1 MPIQA
6 ASDTG
11 GRRAVL
17 PRGRRH
23 TQAVA
28 DAPLVFVPRL
38 QLDTASSVPAK
49 ISPIDSLLL

>member
-17 PRGRRH
+17 PCGRRR

-28 DAPLVFVPRL
+28 DTPLVVVIEVAVD
-38 QLDTASSVPAK
+38 QQC
-49 ISPIDSLLL
+49 